1 MPSISV
7 TTPEAIT
14 EVRLGTSSPKLGGTI
29 DLSAFRILKI
39 INGESNNLASFQN
52 YSHLTTLEKVEL
64 SSNLLTGDL
73 PDFSSNTSSKI
84 IDIRSNRYAGVLT
97 TSLPTGIQ
105 SFKANNNNFAKVN
118 VSALSTGEV
127 YSTILTATST
137 LAGGGVFTKT
147 NEETFT
153 IVSTSAT
160 SAAGFVNFV
169 NSSNGLQ
176 VGKHRMTFDLVVNTV
191 AGQNAGEVN
200 SSHLKIDVRAAD
212 LDADS
217 PNAASYVGG
226 PNGFKIQPGCNVYDF
241 EIFND
246 GADEA
251 PNISFKMNTGAILD
265 LSFTNFK
272 IIRDPAGYGLGIHD
286 FSTLTSLAE
295 YQTANQSDSFGT
307 SINTYGHASNANKV
321 LNWSGPGELTN
332 TSVDAG
338 SIEGAIPESIRII
351 NLEKTNISKDSKR
364 ILLTQLYDTFNLKP
378 TNWAK
383 TTTVNGVTYSAPE
396 IKVNN
401 DRGSWNDTVNGTN
414 PWQKLLG
421 KHSAIT
427 IGTAKAKLADV
438 GFNLTGF

>member
-14 EVRLGTSSPKLGGTI
+14 EVKLGTSSPKLGGTV

-39 INGESNNLASFQN
+39 INGESNNLAGFQN
-52 YSHLTTLEKVEL
+52 YNHLSTLEKVEL

-118 VSALSTGEV
+118 ASGTA
-127 YSTILTATST
+127 YSTIAQATNTTQDSHG
-137 LAGGGVFTKT
+137 AVFTKT
-147 NEETFT
+147 NDETFT
-153 IVSTSAT
+153 IVASTAT
-160 SAAGFVNFV
+160 AASTDFIHLVDST
-169 NSSNGLQ
+169 NSL
-176 VGKHRMTFDLVVNTV
+176 VAGKHRVTFDVVANPVGSTTAETSISKVDVQYQTTLVDIQEGSNVIDFDISATP
-191 AGQNAGEVN
+191 
-200 SSHLKIDVRAAD
+200 SSTFIIRIRI
-212 LDADS
+212 
-217 PNAASYVGG
+217 NG
-226 PNGFKIQPGCNVYDF
+226 PFIG
-241 EIFND
+241 
-246 GADEA
+246 
-251 PNISFKMNTGAILD
+251 D

-272 IIRDPAGYGLGIHD
+272 IIRDPVGYGPVGIHD

-351 NLEKTNISKDSKR
+351 NLENTNISKESKR
-364 ILLTQLYDTFNLKP
+364 ILLTQLYDTFKDKP
-378 TNWAK
+378 TDWAK
-383 TTTVNGVTYSAPE
+383 TTTVNGVTYSAPA
-396 IKVNN
+396 IKAFNG
-401 DRGSWNDTVNGTN
+401 RGAWNDTPNGTN
-414 PWQKLLG
+414 HWQRLLG
-421 KHSAIT
+421 KHSTVPIA
-427 IGTAKAKLADV
+427 TAVDKLVDV
-438 GFNLTGF
+438 GFTINGIT